1 MLRGLSR
8 KLKLPFGD
16 IMNEKQ
22 IRQLIK
28 IVEESDIDELEVS
41 RWGRRVRITRNRTG
55 DNGSVG
61 RGRLRVDSGKIE
73 SERISGEDVA
83 GLSAGEDQ
91 LEGNLIEI
99 KSPMVGTYYAASAP
113 DADAYIAVGDNV
125 KIGDVLCIVE
135 AMKLMNEIESEYTG
149 VIKKILVENAKPV
162 QYNQPLFLI
171 DTG

>member
-1 MLRGLSR
+1 
-8 KLKLPFGD
+8 
-16 IMNEKQ
+16 MNEKQ

-41 RWGRRVRITRNRTG
+41 RWGIRVRITRNRTG
-55 DNGSVG
+55 DNGSVV
-61 RGRLRVDSGKIE
+61 RGGLRVDSGKIE
-73 SERISGEDVA
+73 PEQISGEDVA
-83 GLSAGEDQ
+83 GLSSGEGQ
-91 LEGNLIEI
+91 LDGNLIEI